1 MAWSGEYSI
10 RSLSPSVAPERSLVE
25 KFLQRENLRYER
37 DIEYTVGVFQ
47 ADTLVATGSI
57 AGRVIKGVAVKR
69 GVRGENLTAK
79 IVSYLKLNAY
89 HNGVNSLFVFTTP
102 ENRSIFASL
111 GFSLVVETNEAVLF
125 EDNKH
130 SFRRYCAQLEAI
142 RREDGTT
149 AALVMNCNPFTNGHR
164 YLVESAAAQSD
175 NVVIFVVQEDRSVFS
190 FDDRLHLV
198 TEGTKDL
205 PNVTVV
211 PGGDYIISNA
221 TFPTYFIKDTQRID
235 ATYAELDVTL
245 FGRSIA
251 PAIGATCR
259 FVGHEPY
266 CPVTA
271 HYNRTLK
278 TLLPAAGIEVVEV
291 ERKEAGGRAISASEV
306 RRLWAEGALDAVAQ
320 MVPDSTYRFLLS
332 DTAQAIKGRLQGGED
347 EDR

>member
-1 MAWSGEYSI
+1 MAWNGEYSI
-10 RSLSPSVAPERSLVE
+10 RSLSPSVASERSQVE
-25 KFLQRENLRYER
+25 TFLHQEDLRYET
-37 DIEYTVGVFQ
+37 DIEYTVGIFQ

-57 AGRVIKGVAVKR
+57 AGRVIKSVAVKK

-89 HNGVNSLFVFTTP
+89 HNGIDSLFLFTTP
-102 ENRSIFASL
+102 QNRSIFASL
-111 GFSLVVETNEAVLF
+111 GFSLLAETDDAVLF

-142 RREDGTT
+142 RRDDGAT

-164 YLVESAAAQSD
+164 YLVESAASQND
-175 NVVIFVVQEDRSVFS
+175 HVVLFVVQEDRSVFS
-190 FDDRLHLV
+190 FDDRLRLV
-198 TEGTKDL
+198 TEGTQDL

-235 ATYAELDVTL
+235 ATYAELDATL

-251 PAIGATCR
+251 PAVGATR
-259 FVGHEPY
+259 RYVGHEPY

-291 ERKEAGGRAISASEV
+291 ERKATDGRAISASEV
-306 RRLWAEGALDAVAQ
+306 RRLWAEGASGTVARL
-320 MVPDSTYRFLLS
+320 VPDSTYQFLLS
-332 DTAQAIKGRLQGGED
+332 DTAQPLKRRLQGGGD